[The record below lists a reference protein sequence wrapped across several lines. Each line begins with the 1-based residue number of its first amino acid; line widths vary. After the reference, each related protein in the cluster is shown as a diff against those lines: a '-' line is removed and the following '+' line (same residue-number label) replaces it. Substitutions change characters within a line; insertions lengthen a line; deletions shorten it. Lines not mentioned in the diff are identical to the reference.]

1 MNLDFLKIFDNPLSK
16 YLTKGFLEYIG
27 HKFDSIL
34 KLNTV
39 LGLLCLNSKNFLYIM
54 LYQLTKFQ
62 YLTFFTS
69 QYIKQFVF
77 LNSYL
82 DT

>member
-27 HKFDSIL
+27 HKFGNIL

-39 LGLLCLNSKNFLYIM
+39 LGLLCLNSKKLSLYNALSIDQVSISDL
-54 LYQLTKFQ
+54 LYFSI
-62 YLTFFTS
+62 Y
-69 QYIKQFVF
+69 
-77 LNSYL
+77 
-82 DT
+82 